1 MMTAAER
8 PFPHMV
14 MKLLL
19 GPGTLKFSSAD
30 TSEHRLPFTRPSW
43 SRWPSRCMSHPR
55 TYFSFAPEVCVF
67 CPPSPIFPW
76 WLLATTSLSQICK
89 FKAFCGFL
97 FVLTFHTYV
106 ISYSASLSLTYFRP
120 HDALKVRPC
129 CCTWQD
135 FLLWL
140 SSIREMESLRCWSVS
155 HPWAWAVGTTLQ
167 PGLPFPGS
175 CISPPSPGL
184 AGWGEQSH
192 LYLPCLDPV
201 VLSTL
206 DVPSASATCQA
217 SGMGSRGP
225 EGAAQARCPPPRGRD
240 YFHLHAHQLH
250 P

>member
-19 GPGTLKFSSAD
+19 GLGTLSAD

-55 TYFSFAPEVCVF
+55 TYFSYAPEVCVF

-135 FLLWL
+135 FLLLWPNNIPL
-140 SSIREMESLRCWSVS
+140 NIYIFIIFSICRWP
-155 HPWAWAVGTTLQ
+155 H
-167 PGLPFPGS
+167 GLF
-175 CISPPSPGL
+175 L
-184 AGWGEQSH
+184 
-192 LYLPCLDPV
+192 CLD
-201 VLSTL
+201 S
-206 DVPSASATCQA
+206 CN
-217 SGMGSRGP
+217 
-225 EGAAQARCPPPRGRD
+225 
-240 YFHLHAHQLH
+240 
-250 P
+250 